1 MPRPNKILEPT
12 KTYNLLLKEA
22 QYDKLAY
29 AAHQMQ
35 KTAREQVAV
44 ADLIRE
50 AIDRWMLC
58 VPASSVRI
66 GETDRE
72 LVKKKD
78 CVDYLR
84 HVALFV
90 GKSRWDC
97 KMWLDKNKQAVL
109 KLGIPYEV
117 S

>member
-1 MPRPNKILEPT
+1 MSLKTKKLEIEILERG
-12 KTYNLLLKEA
+12 
-22 QYDKLAY
+22 DG
-29 AAHQMQ
+29 
-35 KTAREQVAV
+35 
-44 ADLIRE
+44 
-50 AIDRWMLC
+50 RWMLC

-66 GETDRE
+66 GETNRE

-78 CVDYLR
+78 CVDYLQ

-97 KMWLDKNKQAVL
+97 KMWLDKNKQSVL